1 MHTLTR
7 MRMTT
12 ETDSPPG
19 ASGGS
24 DSAPNLAFLTSL
36 QLSDTFFPTGLYTLS
51 HGLESFVQAR
61 LVSKSNLVELLLDY
75 LESVLGSADTVAVSL
90 AHRATEDRDI
100 LRLME
105 IDRQLFLMKLAREA
119 RESSRRVGKRILTT
133 AIALNPN
140 SLLEE
145 YRAAVERAV
154 SPGNSAVALGA
165 VTATLHIARREAML
179 IELYTFTASVLGAA
193 MRLIRLDHEE
203 AQRMLTQLKPRMIQV
218 VQENQEKGLQ
228 DMRAF
233 APLIDIMGME
243 HERARI
249 RLFIS

>member
-1 MHTLTR
+1 MSI
-7 MRMTT
+7 TT
-12 ETDSPPG
+12 ETDIPAG
-19 ASGGS
+19 ADGRS
-24 DSAPNLAFLTSL
+24 DSAPSLAFLTSL

-61 LVSKSNLVELLLDY
+61 LVSKPNLEELLLDY
-75 LESVLGSADTVAVSL
+75 LENILGPADGVALSQ
-90 AHRATEDRDI
+90 AHRATEERN
-100 LRLME
+100 LRRLME
-105 IDRQLFLMKLAREA
+105 IDRHLFLMKLVREA
-119 RESSRRVGKRILTT
+119 RDSSRRVGKRILTT
-133 AIALNPN
+133 AIVINPN
-140 SLLEE
+140 SLLED
-145 YRAAVERAV
+145 YRAAVEAGA

-203 AQRMLTQLKPRMIQV
+203 AQRILTRLKPCMVQV
-218 VQENQEKGLQ
+218 VQENQGKGLQ